1 MVWPWRPLPILN
13 TLPAMSCA
21 LAWWRLL
28 IRAGRPAWWRA
39 GCGCRAFAVGGVAGR
54 GLRVWAPPSVGE
66 QCLVLSPEGDLGNGI
81 VLPGLYCDAFPAPS
95 DQPDLVCFA
104 FADGAWIGYD
114 PVRHALAVT
123 LRGHRRA
130 RCARWADHPWR
141 CYRQRQPDRQR
152 RCRGEGFPQ
161 GPPAF
166 RRAGRQ
172 RPDRGAG
179 MSSLYKISWT
189 KRVCYCRLFVWAPVP
204 SATADMVA

>member
-1 MVWPWRPLPILN
+1 VP
-13 TLPAMSCA
+13 
-21 LAWWRLL
+21 
-28 IRAGRPAWWRA
+28 G
-39 GCGCRAFAVGGVAGR
+39 AFAR
-54 GLRVWAPPSVGE
+54 
-66 QCLVLSPEGDLGNGI
+66 GDLGNGI

-123 LRGHRRA
+123 LPEGGTAALDAPGGLTIHGDVTVNGSLTASGDVVGR
-130 RCARWADHPWR
+130 
-141 CYRQRQPDRQR
+141 
-152 RCRGEGFPQ
+152 GFPQ

-172 RPDRGAG
+172 WPDRGAG

-189 KRVCYCRLFVWAPVP
+189 KRVCYCRLFVWAAYSVRNRRYGGLIWILWHPREWFKFG
-204 SATADMVA
+204 SGLDCD